1 MTPADRP
8 RYSVVVPTRAR
19 HETLRSCLRTLVE
32 QPHGNYEI
40 VVADNASGPETR
52 AVCESFRSP
61 RLRYLRSDTPLS
73 MNDNWERA
81 LDAARGEWVT
91 FLGDDDG
98 LMPYALREFD
108 VLTSMPDVRAI
119 RWQYAIYTWPCMAL
133 AAEANRLQVQRCA
146 TTRVVPWR
154 RAVTGML
161 RHGGSPVPMIYYGL
175 IHRSLIDE
183 ARRTGPVFAGL
194 SPDYHSG
201 VLFAALARHFLDTN
215 VPLSI
220 AGLSGR
226 SNGVAHM
233 RPEKTPDN
241 TIAREFARLNERAG
255 FAGHRD
261 LPEYVVN
268 CGPIGGLDPL
278 FRVRDRLFAHD
289 RRFRLPPER
298 VAALYLGALSPD
310 PATREDQCGK
320 LRRFLARQA
329 PRADFDALL
338 ARHAGTAEPTGVI
351 LNGGRPGSNG
361 RWTVVDTTQHDV
373 IDVAGAAALAA
384 RLLGY
389 DRGPVVY
396 NHRPHGSRRVLA
408 RLGRSVAA
416 GIATWRGRI
425 AG

>member
-1 MTPADRP
+1 MPGP
-8 RYSVVVPTRAR
+8 RYSIVVPTRHR
-19 HETLRSCLRTLVE
+19 HATLRACLQTIVD
-32 QPHGNYEI
+32 QPSDDFEI
-40 VVADNASGPETR
+40 VVADNASSPETR
-52 AVCESFRSP
+52 EVCESFRSP

-98 LMPYALREFD
+98 LMPYTLREFD
-108 VLTSMPDVRAI
+108 VLTSIPDVRAI

-146 TTRVVPWR
+146 ATRMVPWR
-154 RAVTGML
+154 RAITGML
-161 RHGGSPVPMIYYGL
+161 RRGGSPVPMIYYGL

-183 ARRTGPVFAGL
+183 ARHSGPVFAGL
-194 SPDYHSG
+194 SPDYYSG

-233 RPEKTPDN
+233 RPEQTPDN
-241 TIAREFARLNERAG
+241 AIAQDFASLNERAG
-255 FAGHRD
+255 FALHPD
-261 LPEYVVN
+261 LPDYFLN
-268 CGPIGGLDPL
+268 YGSIGGLDPL
-278 FRVRDRLFAHD
+278 FRVRDRLFARD

-298 VAALYLGALSPD
+298 VAVLYLGALSPD
-310 PATREDQCGK
+310 PATRADQCGK
-320 LRRFLARQA
+320 LRRFLARKA
-329 PRADFDALL
+329 PRVDFEALL
-338 ARHAGTAEPTGVI
+338 ARHGVTAESPHVI
-351 LNGGRPGSNG
+351 LNGGRPGSDG
-361 RWTVVDTTQHDV
+361 RWTVVDTTEHGV
-373 IDVAGAAALAA
+373 IDVAGAATLAA
-384 RLLGY
+384 RLLEY

-396 NHRPHGSRRVLA
+396 DYLPRGGRRILA
-408 RLGRSVAA
+408 GLGRSVAA
-416 GIATWRGRI
+416 GIANWRRRL